1 MVSIRAAGALLLA
14 CGLGLLPASA
24 APVPLS
30 AAELARQDQAF
41 AAAQGATRSFRA
53 ELRQTLTLEGL
64 DQPVVSTGE
73 LSYLAPDRLFI
84 RFTQPAGEWM
94 RIEGKQFTL
103 QKKGQPLQHRDLAA
117 SGNANAAT
125 LLDFFGG
132 DPRRWHRDFDVA
144 MARDGDRLL
153 VTLVPWRVPTAQRQG
168 VDRIVTTLRLPG
180 YDVEKIEVTIHGA
193 NRLEFA
199 FTHGRRNAPIDP
211 ALFPAP

>member
-14 CGLGLLPASA
+14 CGLGWGQA
-24 APVPLS
+24 APVPLP
-30 AAELARQDQAF
+30 AAEVARQDQAF
-41 AAAQGATRSFRA
+41 AAAQAGTRSFRA

-64 DQPVVSTGE
+64 DQPVVSMGE
-73 LSYLAPDRLFI
+73 LSYLAPDRLSIKFS
-84 RFTQPAGEWM
+84 QPAGEWM

-199 FTHGRRNAPIDP
+199 FTRGQRNAKIDP
-211 ALFPAP
+211 ALFTAP